1 MQNCSFMR
9 IVHARE
15 HPDYVGV
22 KVDGT
27 DEVQSGIRQRAV
39 DSYNSATDGVPVSLE
54 LLDQS
59 IDRLRILTSPFI
71 ITLRRLVVRGR
82 LRRFRHRS
90 SGHPGRRTGKPTD
103 WSTGA
108 CRISFQLTSE
118 WSSQRQSVDSHS
130 RGAGRGQTG
139 GAGVPGL
146 PC

>member
-1 MQNCSFMR
+1 M
-9 IVHARE
+9 VLARE

-27 DEVQSGIRQRAV
+27 DQVQSGIRQRAD
-39 DSYNSATDGVPVSLE
+39 DSYNSATEGVLVSRE

-59 IDRLRILTSPFI
+59 IDRLRILATPFL

-82 LRRFRHRS
+82 FRRFRHRS
-90 SGHPGRRTGKPTD
+90 SGHRGRRTGKPTD
-103 WSTGA
+103 WSTGT
-108 CRISFQLTSE
+108 RRTSFQLTSE
-118 WSSQRQSVDSHS
+118 WSSRRQSVDSHS

-146 PC
+146 PCERS